1 MIDENSTKHEIM
13 EAVRASGLLL
23 RYAADDLR
31 ADPEVVLEA
40 LRSDV
45 DAFEHVSMGLRIE
58 IVQCWANAIEQ
69 EVKND

>member
-58 IVQCWANAIEQ
+58 IVECWAKCM